1 MSQAKVVKRPKT
13 ACVVCTNRET
23 GQHQPYGTVV
33 KSEGG
38 TYWVAKGL
46 SWKKAHPK
54 QADAMSGGWLCMG
67 RPTVA
72 TFPEATNASCV
83 LKFGTEEEPVDLEI
97 PGQGGRL
104 FEPSWEIPFPAEE
117 REKPEPYTWH
127 DSDLPIQQ
135 EDGWFIARKE
145 VWNPKRVHLG
155 QLQGPRVPRKDGEFG
170 SRDRRQQNGYC
181 QRWFKAHR
189 FPSTMAVED
198 DNRRERAAAARDG
211 VEEFP
216 LTPYELKQVRTRSK
230 PLSDKFWDRSTKPA
244 AQHWMVYSALGHDGQ
259 GGNGGFKI
267 EALANII

>member
-46 SWKKAHPK
+46 SWKNAHPK
-54 QADAMSGGWLCMG
+54 QADAMSGGWLCLG
-67 RPTVA
+67 RPTLVIDHVA
-72 TFPEATNASCV
+72 
-83 LKFGTEEEPVDLEI
+83 
-97 PGQGGRL
+97 
-104 FEPSWEIPFPAEE
+104 EPSWEIPFPAEE

-135 EDGWFIARKE
+135 EDGWFTARKA

-155 QLQGPRVPRKDGEFG
+155 DLQGPRVMRRWGELSSTNRWEQETRCRAWFE
-170 SRDRRQQNGYC
+170 DHKFPQTLEVEEE
-181 QRWFKAHR
+181 QRL
-189 FPSTMAVED
+189 
-198 DNRRERAAAARDG
+198 ERAAAVRDG

-267 EALANII
+267 EALANVI